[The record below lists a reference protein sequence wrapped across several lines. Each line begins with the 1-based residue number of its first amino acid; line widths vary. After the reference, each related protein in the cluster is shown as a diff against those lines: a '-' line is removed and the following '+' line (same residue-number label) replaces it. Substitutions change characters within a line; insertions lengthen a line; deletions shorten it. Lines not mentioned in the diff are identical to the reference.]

1 MTVWIVVE
9 SMFGNT
15 HEVAEQMA
23 AGVRLALATTSV
35 QVRDVAN
42 AGVVLPDDVTLLI
55 VGGPTHAFG
64 MSRESTREDAH
75 RRGSTAETAMG
86 VREWLDLVT
95 ISQEQL
101 PVVAFDT
108 RVDRHF
114 VPGSAA
120 KAIARRLRRLGCYLL
135 EAPVTF
141 YVDDTTGPLADG
153 EQERAYA
160 FGQMAARDFARR
172 SGLVA

>member
-1 MTVWIVVE
+1 MSVWIVVE

-15 HEVAEQMA
+15 RKAGERIA
-23 AGVRLALATTSV
+23 AGLRFALPCTDV
-35 QVRDVAN
+35 EVHDVA
-42 AGVVLPDDVTLLI
+42 AARLVLPDDATMLI

-75 RRGSTAETAMG
+75 RRGSTSETAMG
-86 VREWLDLVT
+86 VREWLEAVS
-95 ISQEQL
+95 ISQPQL
-101 PVVAFDT
+101 PVVCFDT

-120 KAIARRLRRLGCYLL
+120 KAIARRLRGLGCYLL

-141 YVDDTTGPLADG
+141 FVDDIAGPLAEG
-153 EQERAYA
+153 EADRAFA
-160 FGQMAARDFARR
+160 FGQMVARDFERR
-172 SGLVA
+172 GLVA

>member
-15 HEVAEQMA
+15 HHVAERIA
-23 AGVRLALATTSV
+23 AGIRFAMPATTV
-35 QVRDVAN
+35 ELHDVAETRP
-42 AGVVLPDDVTLLI
+42 ALPDDVTLLI
-55 VGGPTHAFG
+55 TGGPTHAFG
-64 MSRESTREDAH
+64 MSRESTREDAQ

-86 VREWLDLVT
+86 VREWLDVVSIT
-95 ISQEQL
+95 QPRL
-101 PVVAFDT
+101 PAVCFDT

-120 KAIARRLRRLGCYLL
+120 KAMARRLRRLGCYVL

-141 YVDDTTGPLADG
+141 YVDDIAGPLADG
-153 EQERAYA
+153 ESERAFA
-160 FGQMAARDFARR
+160 FGQMVARDFSR
-172 SGLVA
+172 GLVA

>member
-1 MTVWIVVE
+1 MSVWIVVE

-15 HEVAEQMA
+15 RKAGERIA
-23 AGVRLALATTSV
+23 AGLRFSLPSTNVAV
-35 QVRDVAN
+35 HDVA
-42 AGVVLPDDVTLLI
+42 ATPSVLPDDVTMLI

-64 MSRESTREDAH
+64 MSRETTRDDAH
-75 RRGSTAETAMG
+75 RRGSPADTAMG
-86 VREWLDLVT
+86 VREWLEVVS
-95 ISQEQL
+95 IPQPQL
-101 PVVAFDT
+101 PVVCFDT

-141 YVDDTTGPLADG
+141 YVDDTTGPLAEG
-153 EQERAYA
+153 EADRAFA
-160 FGQMAARDFARR
+160 FGQMVARDFERR
-172 SGLVA
+172 GLVA

>member
-1 MTVWIVVE
+1 MTVWIVAE
-9 SMFGNT
+9 SMFGST
-15 HEVAEQMA
+15 REAAEQMA
-23 AGVRLALATTSV
+23 AGIRHVMPSTAV
-35 QVRDVAN
+35 EVHDVAKSRL
-42 AGVVLPDDVTLLI
+42 VLPDDVTLLI

-86 VREWLDLVT
+86 VREWLDVVS
-95 ISQEQL
+95 IARPHL
-101 PVVAFDT
+101 PVVSFDT
-108 RVDRHF
+108 RVARHL

-141 YVDDTTGPLADG
+141 YVDEVMGPLSEGEAD
-153 EQERAYA
+153 RAHA
-160 FGQMAARDFARR
+160 FGQMVARDFSRR
-172 SGLVA
+172 GLAA